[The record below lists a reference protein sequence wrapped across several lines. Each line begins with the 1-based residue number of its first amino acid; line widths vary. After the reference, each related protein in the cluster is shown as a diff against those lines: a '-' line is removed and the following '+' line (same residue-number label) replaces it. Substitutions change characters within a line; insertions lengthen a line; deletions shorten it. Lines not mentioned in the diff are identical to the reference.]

1 MPEGPEQP
9 APSAPPPTPG
19 PQPPPPGPPPD
30 AAARRPRGRAQPP
43 ATAPLDSSGLAALDA
58 RYAAVGLADADV
70 PGDGDCLL
78 YAALGRTAAG
88 MHAAQPTAGD
98 GQAARSL
105 RAAAIAHAPSLPHSL
120 QVTLGL
126 VRPGLLPGDDDG
138 SRGQAYWSLAY
149 QQRDRNPM
157 CDNMLHSIATVLQQ
171 DIAVVTTSAEQTVN
185 PILSL
190 WRAGPAA
197 PAAGAAH
204 AQHDPTGLLTWERGA
219 GRRAAHGLQTV
230 RERLDLIRH
239 GALPLRII
247 HSDGGRH
254 FRTTIPRQR
263 AAAGDA
269 QVLTPAP
276 PSSTCVETARPSCGG

>member
-1 MPEGPEQP
+1 MQ
-9 APSAPPPTPG
+9 S
-19 PQPPPPGPPPD
+19 
-30 AAARRPRGRAQPP
+30 
-43 ATAPLDSSGLAALDA
+43 
-58 RYAAVGLADADV
+58 V
-70 PGDGDCLL
+70 
-78 YAALGRTAAG
+78 
-88 MHAAQPTAGD
+88 QPTVGD
-98 GQAARSL
+98 RQAARSL
-105 RAAAIAHAPSLPHSL
+105 RAAAIAHASSLPRSL

-157 CDNMLHSIATVLQQ
+157 CVATVLQQ

-185 PILSL
+185 PVLSL

-219 GRRAAHGLQTV
+219 GQWAAHGLQTV
-230 RERLDLIRH
+230 RERLALIRH

-269 QVLTPAP
+269 QVFPPAP
-276 PSSTCVETARPSCGG
+276 PPCVETARPSCGG